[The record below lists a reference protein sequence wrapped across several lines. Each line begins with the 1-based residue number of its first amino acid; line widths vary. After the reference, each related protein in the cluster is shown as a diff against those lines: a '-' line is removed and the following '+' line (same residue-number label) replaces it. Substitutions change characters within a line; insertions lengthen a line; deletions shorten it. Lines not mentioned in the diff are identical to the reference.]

1 MNIKSICN
9 ELIKVLQEGPILPG
23 GLRETFA
30 TCGKENCKCK
40 RVNDPQLHGPYN
52 ILSFSLKEKSS
63 TMSLAAEEVA
73 TAEEMVQRFQEVKS
87 LLNKLGIAYA
97 AKGRG
102 HKILELEVPELGKN
116 SHIRRNDTE
125 KNRSKKKS
133 QKIEEKR
140 IKIKNLSRD
149 LKNYKN
155 KYNKIKAEKQSL
167 ETELNLL
174 RKQFCDQEKTIDQ
187 LELNI
192 KKKVLMKL

>member
-1 MNIKSICN
+1 MNIKRICN

-30 TCGKENCKCK
+30 TCGKANCKCK
-40 RVNDPQLHGPYN
+40 RVNNPQLHGPYN

-63 TMSLAAEEVA
+63 TMSLVAEEVA
-73 TAEEMVQRFQEVKS
+73 IAEEMVQRFQEVKS

-97 AKGRG
+97 EQGRG

-149 LKNYKN
+149 LKNSKN
-155 KYNKIKAEKQSL
+155 KCNKIKAEKQSL
-167 ETELNLL
+167 ETESNLL
-174 RKQFCDQEKTIDQ
+174 RKKNCEQEKTIDQ

-192 KKKVLMKL
+192 KKKS

>member
-1 MNIKSICN
+1 MNIKRICN

-23 GLRETFA
+23 GLRKTFA

-40 RVNDPQLHGPYN
+40 RVNDPQLHGPYH

-73 TAEEMVQRFQEVKS
+73 SAEEMVQRFQEVKS
-87 LLNKLGIAYA
+87 LLNKLVIAYA
-97 AKGRG
+97 DKGRG
-102 HKILELEVPELGKN
+102 HKILELEVPDLGKN
-116 SHIRRNDTE
+116 NHIRRNDTE

-149 LKNYKN
+149 LKNSKN
-155 KYNKIKAEKQSL
+155 KCNKIKTEKQSL
-167 ETELNLL
+167 ETESNLL
-174 RKQFCDQEKTIDQ
+174 RKKICEQEKTIDQ

-192 KKKVLMKL
+192 KKKS